1 MLIGVR
7 ARGAAPT
14 KLAVARLLRGRSG
27 AQGVAGARGT
37 GPRRAAPR
45 KICHSAPDLSIPVP
59 VQLGRLEE
67 LPSSYV
73 ARVTAAHLA
82 PLWPQLRSLVP
93 QGRPSTRTLPT
104 LWRYVDIRPLLLEAG
119 ELAPIEKAERRVLAL
134 CNPGLGLE
142 TLRATATIY
151 LGMQLI
157 KPGEAAPTHR
167 HTPTAI
173 RLVIEGEGGYTVVSG
188 EKLPMER
195 GDLILTPSRL
205 WHEHGHEGKE
215 PVIWLDALDMPLL
228 ASLEASY
235 AIEGPP
241 QPLADRANSS
251 ARRYAQGGLVPYRA
265 LDRASADYPL
275 MRFPWSRVRATL
287 EDLSKV
293 TPRHEAVHMAY
304 VNPETGREC
313 LPTLGFSAL
322 MLRPAEVLQPNP
334 RSASAVMHAIEGA
347 VDTMID
353 AQAFRLEVADSVAIP
368 THARLRIGNASSTK
382 PAFVFLI
389 DDAPLQRKLGFYEE
403 FAL

>member
-1 MLIGVR
+1 
-7 ARGAAPT
+7 
-14 KLAVARLLRGRSG
+14 VA
-27 AQGVAGARGT
+27 
-37 GPRRAAPR
+37 
-45 KICHSAPDLSIPVP
+45 

-67 LPSSYV
+67 LPSSYL

-93 QGRPSTRTLPT
+93 QGRPNTRTLPT
-104 LWRYVDIRPLLLEAG
+104 LWRYADIRPLLLEAG

-157 KPGEAAPTHR
+157 KPGEVAPTHR

-195 GDLILTPSRL
+195 GDLILTPSGL
-205 WHEHGHEGKE
+205 WHEHGHEGQDA
-215 PVIWLDALDMPLL
+215 VIWLDALDVPLL
-228 ASLEASY
+228 TSLEASY
-235 AIEGPP
+235 AVEGASQSLRDPS
-241 QPLADRANSS
+241 NSS
-251 ARRYAQGGLVPYRA
+251 ARRYAQGGLLPYRA
-265 LDRASADYPL
+265 LDRASSDYPL

-287 EDLSKV
+287 EDLSRA
-293 TPRHEAVHMAY
+293 TPQEEAVHMAY

-322 MLRPAEVLQPNP
+322 MLRPAEVLEPNR
-334 RSASAVMHAIEGA
+334 RSASAVLHAIEGA
-347 VDTMID
+347 ADVMID
-353 AQAFRLEVADSVAIP
+353 QQSFRLDVADSAAIP
-368 THARLRIGNASSTK
+368 THARLRIGNASSRR
-382 PAFVFLI
+382 PAFLFLI
-389 DDAPLQRKLGFYEE
+389 DDAPVQRKLGFYEE
-403 FAL
+403 YEAAPDLSPPPGASLE